1 MISFPA
7 KAHIRMLTGI
17 TLFICLAFAGTASH
31 AESPLYYDKT
41 NVTDVE
47 YGLVCDLRIS
57 GTEIAPDTDK
67 GEINVIAGDF
77 AFTTH
82 GNVVPAVLGMSFG
95 IKTRSISPDYIE
107 GVLFKSTHPPLKD
120 SGVTEES
127 WFGSIGPEEYSSQ
140 LYSFEVPTELV
151 TGEWT
156 LSAHKDE
163 ELIYRIVFNV
173 VSPDKAPVYLKQ
185 LCKGL
190 DLFS

>member
-1 MISFPA
+1 MITFPA
-7 KAHIRMLTGI
+7 KAHIRMLAGI
-17 TLFICLAFAGTASH
+17 ALLTCLAFAGTASQ
-31 AESPLYYDKT
+31 AEAPFYYDKT
-41 NVTDVE
+41 KVTDVE
-47 YGLVCDLRIS
+47 YGLVCDLPIS

-67 GEINVIAGDF
+67 GEINVIDGDF
-77 AFTTH
+77 TFSTH

-95 IKTRSISPDYIE
+95 VKARTISPDHIE

-127 WFGSIGPEEYSSQ
+127 WIGSIGPEEYSSQ

-151 TGEWT
+151 TGEWS
-156 LSAHKDE
+156 LSAHKDG
-163 ELIYRIVFNV
+163 ELIYYTRFNV
-173 VSPDKAPVYLKQ
+173 VDPDKAPAYLRQ